1 MVSGDKI
8 TQFKMSKTWI
18 ASSWRLTENVS
29 LCVLVTSVMIFHTQ
43 SKKKKKGNRNNC
55 DESEN

>member
-1 MVSGDKI
+1 MVTGDKI
-8 TQFKMSKTWI
+8 TQFEIMSKTWI
-18 ASSWRLTENVS
+18 VSSWRLTENVS

-43 SKKKKKGNRNNC
+43 SKKKGNRKNC